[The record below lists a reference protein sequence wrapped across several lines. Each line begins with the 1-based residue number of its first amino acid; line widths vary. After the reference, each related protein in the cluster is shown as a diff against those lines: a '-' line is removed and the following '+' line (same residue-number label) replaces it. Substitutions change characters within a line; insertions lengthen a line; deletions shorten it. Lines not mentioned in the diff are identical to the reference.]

1 MKLSAEQAAAYSI
14 HGLKHF
20 IITAAT
26 QLDIDRTA
34 IVKLGHWHSNSE
46 MPDKYNQSKC
56 VRELTTRAAIQKQFV
71 AGWRPVGGSELA
83 NEWIQFEEDFEQTA
97 GTRKSPKPPMRPPK
111 SVTCK
116 FPEAKRKIGGTKP
129 PLPRMDEATKLESVT
144 KRVKLENCKPELP
157 LEEGKSNQSLKTAK
171 GGIKMRSQE
180 WVQYPESIKNN
191 KIRVVQSDAKTH
203 YFNGVDASYCSS
215 YRCGTVDNVR
225 PGVSFYHKVPEYVTK
240 SGFCIFCR
248 EHKEKIGGWQ
258 KGLRGIK
265 RPTLPPINH

>member
-1 MKLSAEQAAAYSI
+1 MNELKLSAEQAAAYSI

-111 SVTCK
+111 
-116 FPEAKRKIGGTKP
+116 
-129 PLPRMDEATKLESVT
+129 L
-144 KRVKLENCKPELP
+144 
-157 LEEGKSNQSLKTAK
+157 SL
-171 GGIKMRSQE
+171 IH
-180 WVQYPESIKNN
+180 I
-191 KIRVVQSDAKTH
+191 
-203 YFNGVDASYCSS
+203 
-215 YRCGTVDNVR
+215 
-225 PGVSFYHKVPEYVTK
+225 
-240 SGFCIFCR
+240 
-248 EHKEKIGGWQ
+248 
-258 KGLRGIK
+258 
-265 RPTLPPINH
+265 